1 MAAVIESKT
10 LPSGR
15 TVIDTGRV
23 LIGLRAP
30 VAVVRDPGVSAEIIQ
45 RAICAKPRRVW
56 EPAQPVVQVS
66 RPWWLRVVD
75 ALRKWIH
82 P

>member
-1 MAAVIESKT
+1 MTTHIT

-30 VAVVRDPGVSAEIIQ
+30 AKIVRDPGVSAEIIQ
-45 RAICAKPRRVW
+45 RALCAKPRREW
-56 EPAQPVVQVS
+56 EPERPVVQVS
-66 RPWWLRVVD
+66 RPLWRRVVD
-75 ALRKWIH
+75 AVRWMVAR
-82 P
+82 